1 MVMLTLKACSL
12 QYVNR
17 QFAKSALFRGII
29 VGRLGGWL
37 VGLVVEGLGNPVF
50 LSLLLLV
57 GCLFVFVSFVV
68 CFLV

>member
-1 MVMLTLKACSL
+1 LVVPFDFFNDWLVGWLVGWS
-12 QYVNR
+12 
-17 QFAKSALFRGII
+17 